1 MKTIAVKRRKLIDE
15 INRSQNERLLDE
27 FYLFI
32 QKDNQLEDVYCLS
45 DDQKDAIAIAR
56 EQIKNGQ
63 IYDNEEVENEIR
75 QWLEEQY
82 FQNWLGMIEDKSLNI
97 MVQGR

>member
-32 QKDNQLEDVYCLS
+32 QKDN
-45 DDQKDAIAIAR
+45 
-56 EQIKNGQ
+56 
-63 IYDNEEVENEIR
+63 
-75 QWLEEQY
+75 
-82 FQNWLGMIEDKSLNI
+82 
-97 MVQGR
+97 